1 MTSAELR
8 ETYLKFFEARGHRRV
23 PSDSLLP
30 SNDPTLLFTSAG
42 MVQFKPYYVA
52 KEKPFATAT
61 SSQRCFRTN
70 DIDQVGMTGRHL
82 TFFEM
87 LGNFSFGDY
96 FKEGA
101 IAYAWE
107 FLTQVLKLDPK
118 LLYMSVYDGDDD
130 AEAIWR
136 KLVPDVR
143 IVKFGNEDNYW
154 PAGSVLD
161 TWAGPNGP
169 CSEIYYDFGAKFCA
183 DPAHPCDR
191 PGVHECDRWIEIWNL
206 VFPQFMR
213 STATGENPPMAKPGI
228 DTGMGLE
235 RVLTAL
241 QDRDSLFETDLFE
254 PRARGAAALMKQK
267 EASPVAVRARR
278 IVADHVRASAFLVS
292 DGVLPSNEGRGYVL
306 RRLIRRAVRQT
317 ALFGEAFPVVSSLVP
332 AVVKVMSPAY
342 PELAERERV
351 IADTILAE
359 EKRFIETL
367 HHGLH
372 ELEKERSASSGRP
385 LTGTRAFYLYDT
397 FGFPKELTEDIWV
410 REMKLALSPKFEAEY
425 KGALEE
431 QQERARAAWKGSG
444 ARALGDLYHALSQ
457 ECPLTVFTGYEALSG
472 PAKVLAIVKLGG
484 EGGREGVRAAAA
496 EAGETVD
503 VVLNT
508 TPLYAEAGGQ
518 VADRGKLVW
527 EGGEGEV
534 ADVQKPLGSVVVHTV
549 RVTKGRLAE
558 GAQVRAEVDAAR
570 RLATAR
576 HHTAT
581 HLVHAA
587 LRSHVGKSATQAGS
601 LVAPDRLRFDFMSQK
616 AVDPGILRL
625 IEETVNARVLE
636 SRPVETAVLTLKEAK
651 ERGAMMLFGE
661 KYGDKVRL
669 VEIPEVS
676 RELCAGT
683 HVSSTSVIGPF
694 VITDESAVASG
705 VRRIEALAGGPAIE
719 ALRAQRDAVERAA
732 ALLRCPP
739 RDLEA
744 RVGKMVEE
752 HRELEQ
758 ALATARRDKAAKGL
772 SAKMGDAAL
781 IGGVTVLMAEAE
793 AENPAAL
800 RELAD
805 RALDGLK
812 EGIVLLG
819 ARGEGKCHLI
829 VRVSAGLANRVGA
842 AEVVRA
848 AAAAVGGSGG
858 GKPEMAQAGGREP
871 EKMPEAFAR
880 AREFLETK
888 LARS

>member
-8 ETYLKFFEARGHRRV
+8 ETYIKFFEERGHRRV
-23 PSDSLLP
+23 PSDSLIP

-52 KEKPFATAT
+52 KEKPFSRAT

-96 FKEGA
+96 FKQGA
-101 IAYAWE
+101 IEFAWE
-107 FLTQVLKLDPK
+107 FLIKVLRLDPK
-118 LLYMSVYDGDDD
+118 LLYMSVYEKDDE

-136 KLVPDVR
+136 KLVPGLRLVR
-143 IVKFGNEDNYW
+143 FGNEDNYW

-169 CSEIYYDFGAKFCA
+169 CSEIYYDFGEKFCV

-191 PGVHECDRWIEIWNL
+191 PGVHECERWREIWNL

-241 QDRDSLFETDLFE
+241 QQKDSLFETDLFG
-254 PRARGAAALMKQK
+254 PLASGAGALMKHR
-267 EASPVAVRARR
+267 EDSPVAVRARR
-278 IVADHVRASAFLVS
+278 IVADHVRASTFLVS
-292 DGVLPSNEGRGYVL
+292 DGVIPSNEGRGYVL

-332 AVVKVMSPAY
+332 VVVKVMGPAY
-342 PELAERERV
+342 PEIAEREPG
-351 IADTILAE
+351 IADTVLAE

-367 HHGLH
+367 HHGLG
-372 ELEKERSASSGRP
+372 ELEKERSSAAEKPLSGV
-385 LTGTRAFYLYDT
+385 RAFYLYDT

-410 REMKLALSPKFEAEY
+410 REMKLKLSSQFEAEY
-425 KGALEE
+425 KEALQE

-444 ARALGDLYHALSQ
+444 GRALGDLYHALSQ
-457 ECPLTVFTGYEALSG
+457 ELPATAFTGYDELAT
-472 PAKVLAIVKLGG
+472 PARALAIVQLGG
-484 EGGREGVRAAAA
+484 EGGREGVRAKAA
-496 EAGETVD
+496 ETGETVD
-503 VVLNT
+503 VVLDR

-518 VADRGKLVW
+518 VADRGKLTW

-534 ADVQKPLGSVVVHTV
+534 VDVQKPLGSVVIHTV
-549 RVTKGRLAE
+549 RVARGRLAD
-558 GAQVRAEVDAAR
+558 GASVRAEVDGPR

-581 HLVHAA
+581 HLLHAA
-587 LRSHVGKSATQAGS
+587 LRAHVGKGATQAGS
-601 LVAPDRLRFDFMSQK
+601 LVAPDRFRFDFMSQK
-616 AVDPGILRL
+616 AVEPAALRA
-625 IEETVNARVLE
+625 IEDEVNRRVLE
-636 SRPVETAVLTLKEAK
+636 SHPVVTEVLSLKEAK
-651 ERGAMMLFGE
+651 TRGAMMLFGE

-676 RELCAGT
+676 RELCGGT
-683 HVSSTSVIGPF
+683 HVASTAVIGPF
-694 VITDESAVASG
+694 VITDEASVASG
-705 VRRIEALAGGPAIE
+705 VRRIEGLAGGPAIE
-719 ALRAQRDAVERAA
+719 ALRSGRDTVERAA
-732 ALLRCPP
+732 ALLRCAP
-739 RDLEA
+739 RDVEA
-744 RVGKMVEE
+744 RLERLLEE
-752 HRELEQ
+752 RRELEQ
-758 ALATARRDKAAKGL
+758 ALANARRDKAAKGL
-772 SAKMGDAAL
+772 SAQMSAATE
-781 IGGVTVLMAEAE
+781 IGGVKVLLAEAE
-793 AENPAAL
+793 HPAAL

-805 RALDGLK
+805 RALADLK
-812 EGIVLLG
+812 EGVVLLG

-829 VRVSAGLANRVGA
+829 VRVSAALAKRLGA
-842 AEVVRA
+842 AEIVKA
-848 AAAAVGGSGG
+848 AAAAVGGTGG

-871 EKMPEAFAR
+871 EKLPEAFAR
-880 AREFLETK
+880 AREFLEGR
-888 LARS
+888 LGRS